1 MFEWR
6 LPWGPRGT
14 TWWWWLLR
22 TSTPRCHGSMGVS
35 VARRPTKDW
44 LVMATRMENSCEFKY
59 LKQFHLFND
68 VTMYSIISPS
78 HPKLTVDIA
87 YTMYYTRH
95 QLQILQYCY
104 LYLSISSANELL
116 CIDIL
121 YIRRTVLF
129 WKDLAYGKMCMN
141 WLTYWWSLIIVVL
154 VHALLCSC
162 YYNHISLSEF
172 VFERTRKHMP
182 CLSVTKG
189 RQGTI
194 WLKRKINS
202 IF

>member
-35 VARRPTKDW
+35 VARRPTRDW
-44 LVMATRMENSCEFKY
+44 LVMATRTENSCEFKWCY
-59 LKQFHLFND
+59 HVQYYFPL
-68 VTMYSIISPS
+68 SP
-78 HPKLTVDIA
+78 KIDCWYCI
-87 YTMYYTRH
+87 YYTRH

-162 YYNHISLSEF
+162 YYNHISLSEC

>member
-1 MFEWR
+1 MLIISVTRCQYKCHNFFNRMFEWR

-59 LKQFHLFND
+59 VKQFHLFND

-87 YTMYYTRH
+87 YITLGINYKFYSTVTC
-95 QLQILQYCY
+95 IF
-104 LYLSISSANELL
+104 LYLQQMNSYVLIFCILEGQFYFEKTLL
-116 CIDIL
+116 MGKCVWID
-121 YIRRTVLF
+121 
-129 WKDLAYGKMCMN
+129 
-141 WLTYWWSLIIVVL
+141 
-154 VHALLCSC
+154 
-162 YYNHISLSEF
+162 
-172 VFERTRKHMP
+172 
-182 CLSVTKG
+182 
-189 RQGTI
+189 
-194 WLKRKINS
+194 
-202 IF
+202 